1 MHTKRF
7 DLQKRKPSIVVSF
20 SLSVCSP
27 EKDEMSLTECV
38 RVRAKRQKEWS
49 HRESNTGRS
58 RIFAGLIRSD
68 GPQATV
74 IPLHYRTDGRFDYP
88 CNILYSILHALLL
101 SRHRVLELNKSIT
114 VPSTSFPPYI
124 DTPYLIQPCLAHPP
138 QQHCESHS
146 ATEYRTS
153 VARSQ
158 PVSLVAS
165 SRCQAACSHL
175 RRSTICTNSKI
186 KVKCDIKTTDAP
198 CTRCRTRGLSCTV
211 NKSLQML
218 LEDDASY
225 VVFSPVLVPF

>member
-20 SLSVCSP
+20 WPSVCSP
-27 EKDEMSLTECV
+27 EKDEMSLTECA

-114 VPSTSFPPYI
+114 VPSPLGTQSGHASLIRRNNIARVIWRQNTGHQPQDHSLCLLSQAQGARQHALIYDEAPFALIPKSRSNVTSRPPMLHAL
-124 DTPYLIQPCLAHPP
+124 DAEHVGFLA
-138 QQHCESHS
+138 
-146 ATEYRTS
+146 
-153 VARSQ
+153 
-158 PVSLVAS
+158 L
-165 SRCQAACSHL
+165 
-175 RRSTICTNSKI
+175 
-186 KVKCDIKTTDAP
+186 
-198 CTRCRTRGLSCTV
+198 
-211 NKSLQML
+211 
-218 LEDDASY
+218 
-225 VVFSPVLVPF
+225 